1 MYKIICLIGKSGSGK
16 STIEQK
22 LCSDLEI
29 NQVVSHTTRPPRKEE
44 LDGLDYFFCTD
55 DYFEEERENFIEQ
68 RLYKVINKDGT
79 KGIWRYGLHRNS
91 IKEGLN
97 VVVVDVNGYKAL
109 RKYFGKQNV
118 LPFFIHCSD
127 STRLNRVLL
136 RGDGSNKLEVMRR
149 FAADEEA
156 FYDIEHNK
164 DIYKICNEYSVDIAV
179 NEIINILKRLGIV
192 NETY

>member
-1 MYKIICLIGKSGSGK
+1 MKKIICLIGKSGSGK

-22 LCSDLEI
+22 LCSDLKI
-29 NQVVSHTTRPPRKEE
+29 NHIISHTTRPPRKEE
-44 LDGLDYFFCTD
+44 LNGLDYFFCTD

-68 RLYKVINKDGT
+68 RLYQVINKDGT

-109 RKYFGKQNV
+109 RKYFGKENV

-127 STRLNRVLL
+127 TTRLNRILF

-149 FAADEEA
+149 FAADEED
-156 FYDIEHNK
+156 FKEFIESHNY
-164 DIYKICNEYSVDIAV
+164 YKVCNEYGIDLAV
-179 NEIINILKRLGIV
+179 EEIEGVLKRRGLI
-192 NETY
+192 

>member
-22 LCSDLEI
+22 LCSDLKI
-29 NQVVSHTTRPPRKEE
+29 NQVVSHTTRPPRNEE

-68 RLYKVINKDGT
+68 RLYKIINKDGT

-97 VVVVDVNGYKAL
+97 VVVVDPNGYKAL
-109 RKYFGKQNV
+109 RKYFGRDNV

-127 STRLNRVLL
+127 ATRLNRILL
-136 RGDGSNKLEVMRR
+136 RGDGTNKLEVMRR
-149 FAADEEA
+149 FEADERD
-156 FYDIEHNK
+156 FKDFIESRN
-164 DIYKICNEYSVDIAV
+164 
-179 NEIINILKRLGIV
+179 
-192 NETY
+192 

>member
-1 MYKIICLIGKSGSGK
+1 MKKIICLIGKSGSGK

-29 NQVVSHTTRPPRKEE
+29 NHVISHTTRPPRKEE

-55 DYFEEERENFIEQ
+55 YYFEEERENFIEQ

-97 VVVVDVNGYKAL
+97 VVVIDVNGYKAL
-109 RKYFGKQNV
+109 RVYFGKQNV

-136 RGDGSNKLEVMRR
+136 RGDGSNELELMRR
-149 FAADEEA
+149 FAADEED
-156 FYDIEHNK
+156 FKDFIESHNY
-164 DIYKICNEYSVDIAV
+164 YKVCNEYSIDLAV
-179 NEIINILKRLGIV
+179 EEIEGVLKRRGLI
-192 NETY
+192 

>member
-1 MYKIICLIGKSGSGK
+1 MYKIICLIGTSGSGK

-22 LCSDLEI
+22 LCSDLKI
-29 NQVVSHTTRPPRKEE
+29 NHVISHTTRPPRKEE
-44 LDGLDYFFCTD
+44 LNGLDYFFCTD

-127 STRLNRVLL
+127 NTRLNRVLL
-136 RGDGSNKLEVMRR
+136 RGDGNNKLEVMRR
-149 FAADEEA
+149 FAADEED
-156 FYDIEHNK
+156 FKDFIESRN
-164 DIYKICNEYSVDIAV
+164 Y
-179 NEIINILKRLGIV
+179 
-192 NETY
+192 

>member
-22 LCSDLEI
+22 LCSDLKI
-29 NQVVSHTTRPPRKEE
+29 NHVISHTTRPPRNEE
-44 LDGLDYFFCTD
+44 LEGLDYFFCTD

-68 RLYKVINKDGT
+68 RLYKIINKDGT

-97 VVVVDVNGYKAL
+97 VVVVDSNGYKAL
-109 RKYFGKQNV
+109 RKYFGRNNV

-127 STRLNRVLL
+127 TTRLNRLIG
-136 RGDGSNKLEVMRR
+136 RGDMNNPLEVTRR
-149 FAADEEA
+149 LEADEKDFKE
-156 FYDIEHNK
+156 FIESHNY
-164 DIYKICNEYSVDIAV
+164 YKICNEYGIDLAV
-179 NEIINILKRLGIV
+179 QEIEGILKRRGLI
-192 NETY
+192 